1 MNWDR
6 RAFVKFAV
14 GAVVGLHASPLVPKL
29 MDDSAIWTQNWNW
42 VPTPEDGALAWANTV
57 NPATGTGVKVR
68 MVNGRLKGERL
79 IRVEGNPEH
88 PTSQGGVLPADVSAL
103 QNLYYD
109 DFRVKTP
116 LVFNQRTGMH
126 EAVSWDKALDIVAGK
141 LAELYKAGQA
151 HTVAALGGQAKNLD
165 GELLSRFLAAYGSPN
180 ASFDVGAADT
190 LALAGWAMA
199 GEENLGFDLGQANYV
214 ISFGTPLLEGFGAP
228 VAVRKAF
235 AGWRQDFKHSG
246 TLVQVEPRASVTAS
260 QADQWL
266 ACKPGTEAAVA
277 LGLCQVLVQEGLYDR
292 AAAGAALGF
301 EDTDK
306 GIGFKSLL
314 AKSYSPG
321 QVSQISG
328 VPVETLIAVA
338 KAFAKNPKAV
348 AVCGPGNG
356 GEPGRLLDFMAV
368 LALNALK
375 GNFGKPGGVV
385 VRGSLGLKALGEA
398 VKAGAKPRLDGLGSA
413 KRPVG
418 VPDHLSL
425 AQAALNGAPYKIN
438 LALVAGGNP
447 AYASPQAGVVRDF
460 LKSVPFLVAI
470 TPYLDET
477 SSMAQVVLP
486 CGTFLE
492 SWGDSL
498 PPYGAAKAEYGLHR
512 PLVKA
517 YEEVKSQG
525 DVILALAAKL
535 GGEVAKALP
544 FESAEAALKAR
555 TAGLGD
561 LAKLAQKSYHVQEK
575 PNYGAL
581 SFKTP
586 SGKLEFFSMNLHNL
600 VLKLA
605 GEGGGVAKVLKSL
618 GVQAEGSAALMPH
631 YEPPAAL
638 AAAGHGRL
646 VLAALPSLR
655 TPKTG
660 EPITPYMLKSLD
672 ATVLANKDQL
682 VVEINPQTAAE
693 LHLADNDLIKV
704 TSQAGSS
711 EARVHLFAGAA
722 PGMVFMP
729 AGLGHYAAANAYTFR
744 RGGNYNQVAMATAD
758 PLSGLPVWSLTPVAV
773 SKA

>member
-14 GAVVGLHASPLVPKL
+14 GAVVGLHASPLIPKL

-42 VPTPEDGALAWANTV
+42 VPTPEDGALAFANTV

-68 MVNGRLKGERL
+68 MVTGRLKGERL

-88 PTSQGGVLPADVSAL
+88 PTSKGGVLPADASAL
-103 QNLYYD
+103 ENLYFD

-116 LVFNQRTGMH
+116 LIFNKDTGMH
-126 EAVSWDKALDIVAGK
+126 EAASWDKALEVVAGK

-151 HTVAALGGQAKNLD
+151 HTVAALGTEAKTLD
-165 GELLSRFLAAYGSPN
+165 GELLSRFMAALGSPN
-180 ASFDVGAADT
+180 LSFNVSAADT

-199 GEENLGFDLGQANYV
+199 GEENLGFDLAGANYV

-235 AGWRQDFKHSG
+235 AGWRKDFKHTG
-246 TLVQVEPRASVTAS
+246 TLVQVEPLASVTAS

-266 ACKPGTEAAVA
+266 GCKPGTEAAVA
-277 LGLCQVLVQEGLYDR
+277 LGLCQVLIQEGLYDR
-292 AAAGAALGF
+292 AAAGAVGF
-301 EDTDK
+301 EDGDR
-306 GIGFKSLL
+306 GPGFKTLL
-314 AKSYSPG
+314 AKNYSPG

-328 VPVETLIAVA
+328 VPVETLIGVA
-338 KAFAKNPKAV
+338 KAFAKEPKAV

-385 VRGSLGLKALGEA
+385 VRQPLGLKPLGEA
-398 VKAGAKPRLDGLGSA
+398 INHAGGKPRLDGLGSA

-418 VPDHLSL
+418 VADHLSL
-425 AQAALNGAPYKIN
+425 AKAALSGNPYKVN
-438 LALVAGGNP
+438 MALVAGGNP
-447 AYASPQAGVVRDF
+447 AYSAPQAGVVRDF
-460 LKSVPFLVAI
+460 LRSVPFLVAI

-477 SSMAQVVLP
+477 AVMAQVVLP

-498 PPYGAAKAEYGLHR
+498 APYGGAVAEYGLHR
-512 PLVKA
+512 PLIKA
-517 YEEVKSQG
+517 FEQVKSQG

-535 GGEVAKALP
+535 GGDVAKALP
-544 FESAEAALKAR
+544 FASAEAALKTR

-561 LAKLAQKSYHVQEK
+561 LAKLAQKSYHVADK
-575 PNYGAL
+575 PAYGGV

-600 VLKLA
+600 AVKLS
-605 GEGGGVAKVLKSL
+605 GEGGMGKVLKSL
-618 GVQAEGSAALMPH
+618 GVSAEGTAALMPH

-646 VLAALPSLR
+646 VLAAVPSLR
-655 TPKTG
+655 TPKG
-660 EPITPYMLKSLD
+660 DQPLTPYMLKVLD
-672 ATVLANKDQL
+672 GETLSNKDEL
-682 VVEINPQTAAE
+682 VVEMNPQTAAS
-693 LHLADNDLIKV
+693 LHLAEHDRVKV

-711 EARVHLFAGAA
+711 DAIVHLFAGAA

-729 AGLGHYAAANAYTFR
+729 VGLGRFAIANAYTMG
-744 RGGNYNQVAMATAD
+744 RGGNYNQVAEATAD

-773 SKA
+773 TKA